1 MQSEEKIATILLV
14 MASLSLAVAYLT
26 FLPHGEYREYS
37 DSAEIGDWVRAEGII
52 TEARTTATGGHLILY
67 IQDGE
72 GRRIKVFV
80 PEGAEMR
87 SSLNLGERIVLRG
100 RVSEYR
106 GEREIVVDSEEIL
119 MRSIE
124 ASKK

>member
-1 MQSEEKIATILLV
+1 MDMQSEEKIVVILLV
-14 MASLSLAVAYLT
+14 MASLSLLVSYLT
-26 FLPHGEYREYS
+26 FLPESEYREYS
-37 DSAEIGDWVRAEGII
+37 DSAEIGDWVQAEGII
-52 TEARTTATGGHLILY
+52 REARTTDTGGHLILF

-87 SSLNLGERIVLRG
+87 SSLNVGERIVLRG

-106 GEREIVVDSEEIL
+106 GEREIVVDSEEID
-119 MRSIE
+119 RVE
-124 ASKK
+124 

>member
-1 MQSEEKIATILLV
+1 MQSEEKIVVILLV
-14 MASLSLAVAYLT
+14 MASLSLLVSYLT
-26 FLPHGEYREYS
+26 LLPESEYREYS

-52 TEARTTATGGHLILY
+52 TEARTTDTGGHLILF

-72 GRRIKVFV
+72 GRRIKIFV

-87 SSLNLGERIVLRG
+87 SSLNLGERIALRG

-106 GEREIVVDSEEIL
+106 GEREIVVDSDEID
-119 MRSIE
+119 RVE
-124 ASKK
+124 